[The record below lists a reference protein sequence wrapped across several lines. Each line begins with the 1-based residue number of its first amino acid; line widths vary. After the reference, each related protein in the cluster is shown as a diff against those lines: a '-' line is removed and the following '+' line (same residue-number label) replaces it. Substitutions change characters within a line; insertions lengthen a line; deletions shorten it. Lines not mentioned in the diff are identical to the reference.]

1 MGIFRR
7 PQIHVI
13 PRADYIEHDE
23 DTECVCGPLIEETSS
38 QVLVTHHS
46 LDGREFREKKVDG

>member
-23 DTECVCGPLIEETSS
+23 DTECICGPKVEETSN
-38 QVLVTHHS
+38 QVLVVHHS
-46 LDGREFREKKVDG
+46 LDGREKRQKNG

>member
-13 PRADYIEHDE
+13 PRADYIDHEE
-23 DTECVCGPLIEETSS
+23 DTTCVCGPKVEETSS
-38 QVLVTHHS
+38 QVLVIHYS
-46 LDGREFREKKVDG
+46 LDGREKREKKVDG